1 MRVCVL
7 GRSELSNLKTGWLER
22 GGGVEGEDV
31 EGEDVEGEDVEGVII
46 L

>member
-1 MRVCVL
+1 MVGVIVGVCVL
-7 GRSELSNLKTGWLER
+7 GHSELSNLKIGWRER

-31 EGEDVEGEDVEGVII
+31 KGVII